1 MVNITPEEVMAQRK
15 AAQQGPEF
23 SEFDRKIIG
32 GSVRIDVPMDSRV
45 NLAKFGEVLQDL
57 GENLITL
64 SKSQHMTPRQAMI
77 EASFQCYA
85 GRKLILEIAGKDRPS
100 TSRQIRSRMLAK
112 LQA

>member
-15 AAQQGPEF
+15 AAKEGPEF

-32 GSVRIDVPMDSRV
+32 GGVRIDIPMDSRI
-45 NLAKFGEVLQDL
+45 NLAKFGDVLEDL
-57 GENLITL
+57 AANLRTL

-85 GRKLILEIAGKDRPS
+85 ARKLIQEIAGLDQPS
-100 TSRQIRSRMLAK
+100 SSQQMRAK
-112 LQA
+112 MARKLLG